1 MATIETALPPRYTEL
16 DTIAHGGMADVFRAS
31 DEILGRVVAIK
42 VLAERWARNK
52 EFRARFLRE
61 ARTAA
66 SLSGERF
73 VIAIY
78 DVGETE
84 DGLPYIVMEYAP
96 GGTVADRLQEGRPE
110 AGLAVR
116 WLEQV
121 ASALDTAHARAIVH
135 RDVKPANFLLTADD
149 TVRVSDFGIARAA
162 GNDTLTVAGT
172 VLGSAGYMAP
182 EQARGEPST
191 AATDRYALA
200 CVAYEMFTGRRPFER
215 ESMTAEAA
223 AHVNERPP
231 TVLAADPLLPPEL
244 DLVFQRGLAKLP
256 HDRFA
261 SCRDLVANLRRA
273 IAFGVAG
280 PIIVDEPAPRILRR
294 STVPRGV
301 AVAGAA
307 ALLAGGGLLAW
318 ALAEPSG
325 DSETPTVVL
334 TETLQAE
341 TVVRTVTTE
350 GETVERTVHE
360 RGRRHAAR
368 LPGAG
373 SNDEPSTTAT
383 IRRER
388 PLPQRPRL
396 RTAPAR
402 GRDRCAADARRSRLE
417 AKGRIIN
424 HRGLCLVQ
432 PRLGAL
438 LHGKLRWR
446 HRPSRP
452 LRVHPGLAARDRP
465 PPKPGRGALRP
476 GLKLRALERSRC
488 LSLRPVY
495 RRLRTGSDEA
505 HKRYRASS
513 LSRVM
518 SSSRA
523 HCGARLAGRGS
534 APAP

>member
-325 DSETPTVVL
+325 
-334 TETLQAE
+334 
-341 TVVRTVTTE
+341 
-350 GETVERTVHE
+350 
-360 RGRRHAAR
+360 
-368 LPGAG
+368 
-373 SNDEPSTTAT
+373 
-383 IRRER
+383 
-388 PLPQRPRL
+388 
-396 RTAPAR
+396 
-402 GRDRCAADARRSRLE
+402 
-417 AKGRIIN
+417 
-424 HRGLCLVQ
+424 GL
-432 PRLGAL
+432 
-438 LHGKLRWR
+438 
-446 HRPSRP
+446 
-452 LRVHPGLAARDRP
+452 
-465 PPKPGRGALRP
+465 
-476 GLKLRALERSRC
+476 
-488 LSLRPVY
+488 
-495 RRLRTGSDEA
+495 
-505 HKRYRASS
+505 
-513 LSRVM
+513 
-518 SSSRA
+518 
-523 HCGARLAGRGS
+523 
-534 APAP
+534 